1 MNLAIK
7 AAFTDNDHEH
17 DADHEADHVGAGGFL
32 MALHRPRPR
41 TKKPAQQ
48 AAGLD
53 GLKVSVAHGATS
65 GVEKSKQGQERG
77 TGRADQLGLRQTAA
91 QRNWATR
98 VCGRRRSMP
107 AAPDHRIARCAGGR
121 NRAASRTRISNYPE
135 NKGFDRYSDL
145 FGFHFDSVHIGWI

>member
-65 GVEKSKQGQERG
+65 GVEKLKQGQERG

-91 QRNWATR
+91 
-98 VCGRRRSMP
+98 RRSMP
-107 AAPDHRIARCAGGR
+107 AAPHHRIARCAGGR

-135 NKGFDRYSDL
+135 NKGFDRYSD
-145 FGFHFDSVHIGWI
+145 